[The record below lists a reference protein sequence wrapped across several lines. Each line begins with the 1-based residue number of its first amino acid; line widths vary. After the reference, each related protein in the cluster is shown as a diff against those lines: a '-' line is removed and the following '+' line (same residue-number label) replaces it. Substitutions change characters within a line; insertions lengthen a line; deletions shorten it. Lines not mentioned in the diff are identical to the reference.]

1 MVEKRDAKLAAGF
14 ALVEILIAILIL
26 GTSLVTLLSL
36 QSSAVQR
43 ALRDRNQKNAMLVAR
58 SVMSAIEID
67 PDQVETQDTTMPAGE
82 MIAQLIRSQRDR
94 QDQEIQDFLNTF
106 EANLR
111 VEEVFIPLPGQEP
124 ILMKKVLLILYWGD
138 GPAEQMQTVYFVPE
152 DLRP

>member
-1 MVEKRDAKLAAGF
+1 MVEKRSAKAAGF

-67 PDQVETQDTTMPAGE
+67 PDQVEYQDTTMPAGE
-82 MIAQLIRSQRDR
+82 MIAQLIRSQSDR
-94 QDQEIQDFLNTF
+94 QDEQILEFLNTF

-111 VEEVFIPLPGQEP
+111 VEEVLVPLPGQEP

-138 GPAEQMQTVYFVPE
+138 GPTEQMQTVYFVPE
-152 DLRP
+152 DLKP